1 MGLTVKV
8 AKTNSIVL
16 QTLFLIDMSTGTL
29 KYPATGLPSHKDA
42 GIGEIATREA
52 NGSVKRVLEKQGDQ
66 TSAKK

>member
-1 MGLTVKV
+1 MDKWGLTVKV

-29 KYPATGLPSHKDA
+29 KYFSPATGLPSHKDT

-52 NGSVKRVLEKQGDQ
+52 NGSVKRVLEKQGD
-66 TSAKK
+66 